1 LEYLQSKDYYKLH
14 PNLTVITHNM
24 KSNLISIHVFL
35 GCDATPVWQMGIYI
49 LDDPSSSIFFYP
61 ED

>member
-1 LEYLQSKDYYKLH
+1 MQSKDYYKLH
-14 PNLTVITHNM
+14 PNLTVISANV
-24 KSNLISIHVFL
+24 KSNVISICVFV
-35 GCDATPVWQMGIYI
+35 GCDATQVWQMGIYV